1 MTKRRTAL
9 LLVCLLHV
17 QGAQAFFDPP
27 WITPASP
34 LASEPVSVSV
44 HGGGC
49 DAIAERAGFPQVT
62 QVGNAIRILEYGH
75 HWDFQDFCIYDP
87 ATVTHRIGT
96 FPPGEYTLTVDFI
109 YNDGLPVVATIGV
122 LAFTVS
128 GQAVPASAVPA
139 TTAPGSSVL
148 LMLVAAMG
156 LLVLRSRAATLP
168 TSATAAWPPASRRFD
183 LRRIRLEGTA
193 RFCSG
198 KQVWTQASN
207 RKIVPNRQKP

>member
-1 MTKRRTAL
+1 VTRRCAAL
-9 LLVCLLHV
+9 LLACLLHV

-27 WITPASP
+27 WTTPASP
-34 LASEPVSVSV
+34 LASEPVSVSI

-109 YNDGLPVVATIGV
+109 YDDGLPAPVVATIGV
-122 LAFTVS
+122 LTFTVS
-128 GQAVPASAVPA
+128 GQTAPASAVPS
-139 TTAPGSSVL
+139 TTALGSSVL
-148 LMLVAAMG
+148 FMLIAAMA
-156 LLVLRSRAATLP
+156 LLLLRGRAVVLLPLAIARMPALPHAAEMAGDP
-168 TSATAAWPPASRRFD
+168 AGAASSWSRRPPH
-183 LRRIRLEGTA
+183 A
-193 RFCSG
+193 SG
-198 KQVWTQASN
+198 HQ
-207 RKIVPNRQKP
+207 

>member
-1 MTKRRTAL
+1 MMKRRAAL

-34 LASEPVSVSV
+34 LASEPVSVSI

-75 HWDFQDFCIYDP
+75 HWDFQEFCIYDP

-109 YNDGLPVVATIGV
+109 YNDGLPAPVVATIGV

-128 GQAVPASAVPA
+128 GQTVPAPTVPA
-139 TTAPGSSVL
+139 TTALGSSLLFILVL
-148 LMLVAAMG
+148 ATG
-156 LLVLRSRAATLP
+156 LLSARRHSHESGNPLAFDALGQRRKWIPAFAGMTRFGLARSR
-168 TSATAAWPPASRRFD
+168 RR
-183 LRRIRLEGTA
+183 
-193 RFCSG
+193 
-198 KQVWTQASN
+198 VN
-207 RKIVPNRQKP
+207 QKKGRHCAGLS

>member
-1 MTKRRTAL
+1 MMKRRTAL
-9 LLVCLLHV
+9 LLACSLHM
-17 QGAQAFFDPP
+17 QGARAFFGPP

-44 HGGGC
+44 QGGGC

-75 HWDFQDFCIYDP
+75 HWDFQEFCIYDP

-109 YNDGLPVVATIGV
+109 YNDGLPAPVVTTLGV

-139 TTAPGSSVL
+139 TTALGSSVL
-148 LMLVAAMG
+148 FTLAAAMG
-156 LLVLRSRAATLP
+156 LLFRSRLVG
-168 TSATAAWPPASRRFD
+168 SGSPPHASD
-183 LRRIRLEGTA
+183 CE
-193 RFCSG
+193 
-198 KQVWTQASN
+198 
-207 RKIVPNRQKP
+207 